1 MDRMQEL
8 LVKKSQLMAITHIMD
23 RDASFDTEEGRMY
36 AQFLVRTTLIQL
48 EIDKL
53 KKEKAAR

>member
-8 LVKKSQLMAITHIMD
+8 LMKKSQLMAIIQMMD
-23 RDASFDTEEGRMY
+23 RNAGFDTEEGRVY

-48 EIDKL
+48 EIDQL